1 MIKIMKIFQLMSS
14 LLIGTTLIKPINGLE
29 KGAKSFVMTNA
40 NAKNVIREFEYYVNV
55 AEENI
60 KNSIIQNKINL
71 FDFTTISNIDNWMEI
86 SDTVREVGK
95 SKASLVLQQTQVF
108 QRAIFFTLLN
118 PQPNG
123 AGFAGVRTR
132 TNWNLSSVKN
142 IKITCRGQGS
152 NENYKIVLRHNG
164 LESNDDISYEQFFTA
179 PMSSETFSTVTI
191 PLDNFKPYYRGK
203 EIIDADPLNTSNI
216 TMFGL
221 QVYGGVYLPIKQK
234 GVSAL
239 EIETIA
245 ATS

>member
-1 MIKIMKIFQLMSS
+1 MITIMKIFQLLSS
-14 LLIGTTLIKPINGLE
+14 LFIGTTLIRPING
-29 KGAKSFVMTNA
+29 
-40 NAKNVIREFEYYVNV
+40 
-55 AEENI
+55 
-60 KNSIIQNKINL
+60 NKINL
-71 FDFTTISNIDNWMEI
+71 FDFTTESNIDNWMEI
-86 SDTVREVGK
+86 SDSVRTVGK
-95 SKASLVLQQTQVF
+95 SKATLVLQRTQVF

-123 AGFAGVRTR
+123 AGFAGVRTL

-142 IKITCRGQGS
+142 IEITCRGQGN

-164 LESNDDISYEQFFTA
+164 HQSNEDISYEQFFTA

>member
-1 MIKIMKIFQLMSS
+1 
-14 LLIGTTLIKPINGLE
+14 
-29 KGAKSFVMTNA
+29 
-40 NAKNVIREFEYYVNV
+40 
-55 AEENI
+55 
-60 KNSIIQNKINL
+60 
-71 FDFTTISNIDNWMEI
+71 MEI

-164 LESNDDISYEQFFTA
+164 LESNDDISYEQFFTV
-179 PMSSETFSTVTI
+179 SFNFSKKFYFLI
-191 PLDNFKPYYRGK
+191 YN
-203 EIIDADPLNTSNI
+203 IIK
-216 TMFGL
+216 F
-221 QVYGGVYLPIKQK
+221 IKFFY
-234 GVSAL
+234 
-239 EIETIA
+239 
-245 ATS
+245 